1 MAIDVFKNSTKSI
14 PESDSQIVRVDLNE
28 LEIGGRK
35 SHLPSQHKES
45 DLGISHVGGSLSV
58 PGNGK

>member
-1 MAIDVFKNSTKSI
+1 MSIDLFKNSTKSI
-14 PESDSQIVRVDLNE
+14 PESDAQIVRVPLDQVDL
-28 LEIGGRK
+28 GGRK

-45 DLGISHVGGSLSV
+45 NLGITHVGGVSV